1 MEGHGD
7 AFDTIVSVVV
17 GNMTSIQIFPKLR
30 ILLVAAVCA
39 GLPRCLPA
47 QIPTD
52 IPVDIPTLSQP
63 LTDNPGS
70 APVTTLDTDLIT
82 PYRPFAYD
90 PTGANILSTSLS
102 PLIDTTNTSTVRAET
117 DTAIRDSSQTGQ
129 ISPYAAIASR
139 LGLAAPGE
147 TGSATDSN
155 QFGTPAVGA
164 HFGVGSEEGDGNS
177 DQSSWGTSSSFG
189 PQSAASLR
197 GARAKSNER
206 LGVKQSASSD
216 NDLSSATSEDNRS
229 STSTPSGRRNRDGTA
244 SLRTMPGT
252 TMARGGSQRPGSTGR
267 SAGMPSSSV
276 SPGPSDIGAPTSG
289 EAALAFSP
297 QSYVG
302 YSFGESPFSSPGGNG
317 ERTFLNPNIFAVATP
332 RLKTS
337 GESSGERRRT
347 LRERLEEE
355 EGLATST
362 TGYGLA
368 SRDRGIE
375 SERYGN
381 FKKKPKKN
389 PYLVDEDD
397 PENQ

>member
-1 MEGHGD
+1 MLLP
-7 AFDTIVSVVV
+7 A
-17 GNMTSIQIFPKLR
+17 FPKLR
-30 ILLVAAVCA
+30 ILVLVAICA

-47 QIPTD
+47 QLPTGITTD
-52 IPVDIPTLSQP
+52 IHTLSQP

-70 APVTTLDTDLIT
+70 QPITTLDTDLLIPQR
-82 PYRPFAYD
+82 PYAYD
-90 PTGANILSTSLS
+90 PTGANIRATALS
-102 PLIDTTNTSTVRAET
+102 PFIDTTNASTVRAET
-117 DTAIRDSSQTGQ
+117 DTAIRDSAQTGQ
-129 ISPYAAIASR
+129 VSPYAAIASR
-139 LGLAAPGE
+139 LGLATPGE
-147 TGSATDSN
+147 TASATDGN
-155 QFGTPAVGA
+155 QFGMPAVGA
-164 HFGVGSEEGDGNS
+164 HFGVGSEEGDSSS
-177 DQSSWGTSSSFG
+177 DQRSSWGTSSSFG

-216 NDLSSATSEDNRS
+216 RDLSSATSEDNRS
-229 STSTPSGRRNRDGTA
+229 SSPSGRRNRDGTA

-252 TMARGGSQRPGSTGR
+252 NMAQSGSQRLGTTGR

-276 SPGPSDIGAPTSG
+276 SPEPSDVGAPTSG

-317 ERTFLNPNIFAVATP
+317 ERTFLNPNIFAVAP
-332 RLKTS
+332 LRLRS
-337 GESSGERRRT
+337 SDESTGERRRT

-355 EGLATST
+355 EGLATSA
-362 TGYGLA
+362 TGYGLT

-381 FKKKPKKN
+381 LKKKPRKN
-389 PYLVDEDD
+389 PYLVDEDN